1 MLQCFCKDFHI
12 ISSSFNDSI
21 AYLMLLC
28 IENIL
33 KVQYRQIFKVYDEN
47 WLLNTRNRFFHSA
60 KIKDLNIFQ
69 SFVKFNVVY
78 PNPDFAP
85 LTFWID
91 WLIDWY
97 LTPTLICS
105 IQLYCGVNKFYKL
118 ISFGKTLYLTR
129 WFRSKS
135 CKCAVLNIRTL
146 MKYMYKFIWYGCKII
161 YLVLNNIHTLSEWF
175 RQPDTVTV
183 FTRNNMFSPYI
194 RF

>member
-91 WLIDWY
+91 WLIDWLVFNTNINLQY
-97 LTPTLICS
+97 SAILWCEQILQINF
-105 IQLYCGVNKFYKL
+105 LWKNL
-118 ISFGKTLYLTR
+118 ISYTL
-129 WFRSKS
+129 
-135 CKCAVLNIRTL
+135 V
-146 MKYMYKFIWYGCKII
+146 
-161 YLVLNNIHTLSEWF
+161 
-175 RQPDTVTV
+175 P
-183 FTRNNMFSPYI
+183 
-194 RF
+194 